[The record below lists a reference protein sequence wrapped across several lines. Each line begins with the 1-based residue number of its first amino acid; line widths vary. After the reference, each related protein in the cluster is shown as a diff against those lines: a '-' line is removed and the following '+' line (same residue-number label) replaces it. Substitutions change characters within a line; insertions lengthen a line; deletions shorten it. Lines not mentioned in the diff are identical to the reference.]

1 MKIEGIVVRGR
12 QLGRT
17 LGFPTA
23 NLQPERIEGDGPDG
37 VYAAWFELDGA
48 RIPCMLN
55 IAAIPRCPAA
65 GEAWRRTSFASA
77 ATSTEGARR
86 WRRSRICAGS
96 RAFPPREALRA
107 QLVRD
112 AALSLSLLED
122 RPADQVTRRDGRFR
136 RRSAWLRPAMFSQFD
151 LWRIPMRR
159 ALPARALFCARAPH
173 FPPSAAPARMKPSI
187 AARTA
192 HHSSAFRC
200 RLRLLTAK
208 QPLS

>member
-55 IAAIPRCPAA
+55 IGSHPTLPGGGRSVEAHLFRFSGDLYGRRAAVETVAYLR
-65 GEAWRRTSFASA
+65 GE
-77 ATSTEGARR
+77 
-86 WRRSRICAGS
+86 SR
-96 RAFPPREALRA
+96 FPSPEALRA

-122 RPADQVTRRDGRFR
+122 RPAD
-136 RRSAWLRPAMFSQFD
+136 
-151 LWRIPMRR
+151 
-159 ALPARALFCARAPH
+159 
-173 FPPSAAPARMKPSI
+173 K
-187 AARTA
+187 
-192 HHSSAFRC
+192 
-200 RLRLLTAK
+200 
-208 QPLS
+208 

>member
-55 IAAIPRCPAA
+55 IGSHPTLPGGGRSVEAHLFRFSGDLYGRRAAVETVAYLP
-65 GEAWRRTSFASA
+65 GE
-77 ATSTEGARR
+77 
-86 WRRSRICAGS
+86 SR
-96 RAFPPREALRA
+96 FPSPEALRA

-122 RPADQVTRRDGRFR
+122 RPAD
-136 RRSAWLRPAMFSQFD
+136 
-151 LWRIPMRR
+151 
-159 ALPARALFCARAPH
+159 
-173 FPPSAAPARMKPSI
+173 K
-187 AARTA
+187 
-192 HHSSAFRC
+192 
-200 RLRLLTAK
+200 
-208 QPLS
+208 